1 MILIYTHKITPRLS
15 YIFKHIFVRILN
27 VPVRFTTTLEE
38 FVAYNGCKFTYS
50 KAPLGKEFFIRSHD
64 LIFEQGI
71 NDIEIT
77 VQEWEEVPC
86 FFNAGKKSS
95 IPFDIFAAS
104 FYLLSRYEEYLPHVQ
119 DAWERFPAEESLA
132 FKNNFLDKPV
142 IDIWAYK
149 LAEILKAHFPD
160 FHFEPTPYN
169 YISLFAINEAFLYKA
184 KGVIRSVGG
193 FLVDLFTLK
202 LGAFWDR
209 CMVLLKLQKDPYD
222 VYDRMVSLQ
231 NNYKVSTMVFF
242 LIGNFTTYDTNISL
256 TKNKFRLLI
265 KSLSDYVKVGLN
277 ASFFTMNNTEMLKKE
292 LTKMEDIIHI
302 PTVRTR
308 QHYLRINLPETYQ
321 NLIDFEVEEDY
332 SMGYPDQLGFRAST
346 CTPFY
351 FYDLDFEIQTPLKVF
366 SFSISDLVLRES
378 LELSEKQAFQ
388 KLKASYEMVE
398 KVNGTFVTLFHNK
411 ILSNYGE
418 WRGWKYFYEQ
428 VLQLASVQKE
438 LENKGSK

>member
-1 MILIYTHKITPRLS
+1 MVLIYTHKITPRLS

-169 YISLFAINEAFLYKA
+169 YISLFTINEAFLYKA

-209 CMVLLKLQKDPYD
+209 SMVLLKLQKDPYD

>member
-1 MILIYTHKITPRLS
+1 MVLIYTHKITPRLS

-184 KGVIRSVGG
+184 KGVIRSLGG

-209 CMVLLKLQKDPYD
+209 SMVLLKLQKDPYD

>member
-1 MILIYTHKITPRLS
+1 MVLVYTHKITPRLR
-15 YIFKHIFVRILN
+15 YVFKHVFVRILN
-27 VPVRFTTTLEE
+27 ISVGFTTKVEE
-38 FVAYNGCKFTYS
+38 FVAHNGCKLTYS
-50 KAPLGKEFFIRSHD
+50 KVPLGGEFFIRSHD
-64 LIFEQGI
+64 LLFEQGI
-71 NDIEIT
+71 NDIEIS
-77 VQEWEEVPC
+77 VHEWEEVPC
-86 FFNAGKKSS
+86 FFTAGKKSS
-95 IPFDIFAAS
+95 IPFDVFAAS
-104 FYLLSRYEEYLPHVQ
+104 FYLLTRYEEYLPHVQ
-119 DAWERFPAEESLA
+119 DVYERFPAEESLA
-132 FKNNFLDKPV
+132 FKNDFLDKPV

-149 LAEILKAHFPD
+149 LLGILKDVFPD
-160 FHFEPTPYN
+160 IEPKPRPYS
-169 YISLFAINEAFLYKA
+169 YLSLFAVNEAFLYSS

-193 FLVDLFTLK
+193 GFVDIAKLK
-202 LGAFWDR
+202 LAAFWDR

-265 KSLSDYVKVGLN
+265 KSMSDYVKVGLN
-277 ASFFTMNNTEMLKKE
+277 ASFFTMNNMEMLKKE
-292 LTKMEDIIHI
+292 LTKMEEIVHI
-302 PTVRTR
+302 PTVKTR
-308 QHYLRINLPETYQ
+308 QHFLRLNLPETYQ
-321 NLIDFEVEEDY
+321 NLLDFEVEEDY

-366 SFSISDLVLRES
+366 SFAISDLVLRES

-388 KLKASYEMVE
+388 KVKESFEIVK

-428 VLQLASVQKE
+428 VLQLTSVQKE
-438 LENKGSK
+438 PENKGKK

>member
-1 MILIYTHKITPRLS
+1 MVLIYTHKITPRLS

-149 LAEILKAHFPD
+149 LAEILKSHFPD
-160 FHFEPTPYN
+160 FYFEPTPYN
-169 YISLFAINEAFLYKA
+169 YISLFTINEAFLYKA

-209 CMVLLKLQKDPYD
+209 SMVLLKLQKDPYD

-378 LELSEKQAFQ
+378 LELSEKQSFQ

-428 VLQLASVQKE
+428 VLRLASVQKE

>member
-1 MILIYTHKITPRLS
+1 MVLIYTHKITPRLS

-160 FHFEPTPYN
+160 FYFEPTPYN
-169 YISLFAINEAFLYKA
+169 YISLFTINEAFLYKA

-378 LELSEKQAFQ
+378 LELSEKQSFQ

-428 VLQLASVQKE
+428 VLRLASVQKE